1 MKKTLLIA
9 VTLAVA
15 AVAGVGAGLSER
27 TTELPAETVESTTA
41 APGGYVLRD
50 CNGRIA
56 VYARGK
62 ETPYEIFN
70 IYTDSLPPADA
81 EALRDGIVIETTEEL
96 NKKLEEFTS

>member
-1 MKKTLLIA
+1 MKKTALIA
-9 VTLAVA
+9 AILAVTA
-15 AVAGVGAGLSER
+15 LGGIGAGLSQRAAER
-27 TTELPAETVESTTA
+27 PAETAESTTA
-41 APGGYVLRD
+41 LSGYVLRD

-81 EALRDGIVIETTEEL
+81 EALREGIVIETPEEL

>member
-1 MKKTLLIA
+1 MKKTALIA
-9 VTLAVA
+9 AILAVTA
-15 AVAGVGAGLSER
+15 TIGIGAGLSQRATER
-27 TTELPAETVESTTA
+27 PATAESTTA
-41 APGGYVLRD
+41 EPGGYVLRD

-81 EALRDGIVIETTEEL
+81 EALREGIEIETPEEL